1 MGKVVDMTSKAD
13 IIVNAAF
20 SDRIPLIQA
29 ILTGQRIYSETG
41 RRSTLV
47 HLSRTAHSLHQEES
61 CFLQLHTAGF
71 DVILVIPLFTAEI
84 LISLCRTGTSNGW
97 QCRPTTSLGW

>member
-13 IIVNAAF
+13 IIVNAAI
-20 SDRIPLIQA
+20 SDSIPLIQA

-47 HLSRTAHSLHQEES
+47 HLSRTAHSLHQDES
-61 CFLQLHTAGF
+61 RFLQLHTTGF
-71 DVILVIPLFTAEI
+71 DVRFVVSPLFTAES
-84 LISLCRTGTSNGW
+84 LISSHRT
-97 QCRPTTSLGW
+97 